1 MCWKGRRGG
10 EGVFVFLWGG
20 ACGWRKEGFLERLW
34 RGVDHLWKDVFFS
47 GGGGCQLCWVF
58 SWILVQHREGS
69 WSLDLGARMI
79 GGVARVH
86 HLCFLPHL
94 HRSVFVVTTQ
104 STLRRRFRLF
114 AETVV

>member
-1 MCWKGRRGG
+1 M
-10 EGVFVFLWGG
+10 
-20 ACGWRKEGFLERLW
+20 
-34 RGVDHLWKDVFFS
+34 
-47 GGGGCQLCWVF
+47 
-58 SWILVQHREGS
+58 QHREGS

-79 GGVARVH
+79 GGVAKMH

-114 AETVV
+114 AEMVV